1 MMILNFVAAI
11 NKKENKNSVL
21 ILFLLS
27 IFAISHF
34 QLFFLKSFFST
45 PVILTILF
53 MLIYPLLKR
62 NYHLSIFLFI
72 ILLIDFFLAYLVIDF
87 SADGS
92 GYHDEAILRIA
103 NGNDLYFKEPLNYR
117 ISGTPVMQW
126 IFPAIFKYISG
137 LNSINSGGKL
147 FTSSILFLVS
157 IRANQILFENQKE
170 NSYIFRILIISFV
183 ISCPPIFWSQL
194 HTAYGDYWTYWSCA
208 LILISA
214 IGFINSIEERDKIE
228 FTRTLFLG
236 LVFAA
241 TVKYQSVLIG
251 FLIFVFLIIY
261 YLIKKLAKAKL
272 RFFFSDWIFNG
283 AVILI
288 GSFIFL
294 TTFYKNYL
302 ISGYFIP
309 GINIVPAKDVLFD
322 NTFYKETSK
331 YLHLFYSLF
340 SSTELNTDHP
350 EISFF
355 QINNFKDLLKYGHAD
370 LRFGAYGPLSSILFA
385 MTIFAVFKL
394 RGINLF
400 FPIIFITIF
409 ALMPGVG
416 TSRFFPFI
424 QILPG
429 LFLIVFLTS
438 RYFNIFAFLIILNLS
453 FVSFGAL
460 SYQLIN
466 TLKLKFSVKFLESN
480 KQYAIKFDNSSYIMN
495 QVLGGKLNRKIDQ
508 DSKCYKIKDIIPFF
522 HKGGFI
528 CEISPMSK
536 KIKPLY

>member
-1 MMILNFVAAI
+1 MILNFVAAI
-11 NKKENKNSVL
+11 NNKENKSSVL

-34 QLFFLKSFFST
+34 QLFFLKSFFSA

-53 MLIYPLLKR
+53 ILIYPLLKR

-72 ILLIDFFLAYLVIDF
+72 IFLIDFSLAYLVIDF
-87 SADGS
+87 SSDGS
-92 GYHDEAILRIA
+92 GYHDQAILSIA
-103 NGNDLYFKEPLNYR
+103 NGNDLYFNESLDHR

-126 IFPAIFKYISG
+126 IFPAIFKDISD

-147 FTSSILFLVS
+147 FASSILFLVS

-170 NSYIFRILIISFV
+170 NSDIFRVLIISFV

-214 IGFINSIEERDKIE
+214 IGFINSIEEKDKIE

-241 TVKYQSVLIG
+241 TVKYQSALIG
-251 FLIFVFLIIY
+251 FLIFIFLIIY
-261 YLIKKLAKAKL
+261 YLIKKLAKEQL
-272 RFFFSDWIFNG
+272 RFFFSDRIFNG

-309 GINIVPAKDVLFD
+309 GINISPVKNVLFD
-322 NTFYKETSK
+322 NIFYKETSK

-340 SSTELNTDHP
+340 SSTELNTINP
-350 EISFF
+350 KINFF

-370 LRFGAYGPLSSILFA
+370 LRFGAYGPLSSVLFT

-400 FPIIFITIF
+400 LPIIFIIIF
-409 ALMPGVG
+409 ALLPGVG
-416 TSRFFPFI
+416 TSRFYPFI
-424 QILPG
+424 QILPA

-438 RYFNIFAFLIILNLS
+438 RYFKIFAFLIILNLS

-466 TLKLKFSVKFLESN
+466 TLKLKFSVKFLETN
-480 KQYAIKFDNSSYIMN
+480 KQYAIKFDNSSYIMD

-508 DSKCYKIKDIIPFF
+508 ESKCYKMRDIIPFF
-522 HKGGFI
+522 HINGFI
-528 CEISPMSK
+528 CEIGPMSK